1 MSILEEI
8 FAHKQQVV
16 ATARQQLSLEHL
28 AVQVSQLAAQVD
40 FKSALQEPAHPAPR
54 LIAEIKYKSPSKGV
68 LNKDFNPQALAASY
82 AENGA
87 AAISVLTDEKY
98 FGGSLEIL
106 KTVHTQG
113 LGLPLLRKDFIFDRY
128 QLLEAR
134 VVGASAVLLIVAMLE
149 DLQLAELI
157 SESQKLSLTPLVEV
171 HDETELARALA
182 ANAEVI
188 GINNRNLHD
197 FSINLETS
205 LRLAKLCPP
214 EIVLVSE
221 SGIHTIED
229 IQRLAEAKIDAILV
243 GEALVTAPDVA
254 AKVRSLAGVRV
265 A

>member
-16 ATARQQLSLEHL
+16 ATARQQLSPERL
-28 AVQVSQLAAQVD
+28 ADQASQMTDPID
-40 FKSALQEPAHPAPR
+40 FKSALQEPTRPAPR

-68 LNKDFNPQALAASY
+68 LNKELDPQALAASY

-87 AAISVLTDEKY
+87 AAISVLTDGEY

-106 KTVHTQG
+106 KTVYTQA
-113 LGLPLLRKDFIFDRY
+113 LGVPLLRKDFIFDRY

-134 VVGASAVLLIVAMLE
+134 VTGASAALLIVAMLE

-157 SESQKLSLTPLVEV
+157 SESHKLSLTPLVEV
-171 HDETELARALA
+171 HDETELERALA

-197 FSINLETS
+197 FSTNLETS

-214 EIVLVSE
+214 EIVLVAE
-221 SGIHTIED
+221 SGIHSFED

-243 GEALVTAPDVA
+243 GEALMTAPDVA